1 MTFKKILVAITLC
14 ISTVSFGQNT
24 EQVSGEL
31 SPIFD
36 ISPDNKTLILSVSN
50 GENSTLYLY
59 SFTDNSLT
67 QLTDKIG
74 YYSRPVFSPKGDK
87 VIFLSK
93 GLSSQTSDLCSIN
106 LDNKQIQKLTDGK
119 VYVTEATFSKN
130 GEKIFYCGAGTITN
144 YSPIA
149 RKAPHDLDLYSIERD
164 GNNTKK
170 LTDFHAYEFTGIEPN
185 QKGDTILC
193 KFSSGIYLLSLA
205 DTVKTKVEAVNN
217 PRPQIGESFYGT
229 PTFSKDN
236 KQISFTAPYQLYTM
250 NLADKKCE
258 EIWSSFGKEEQA
270 MPIFSKFD
278 PANKTIVFAVLAIV
292 NRQYNRNAKIFSY
305 DIATKNLTQIVI
317 PLKN

>member
-36 ISPDNKTLILSVSN
+36 ISPDNKTLVLSVSN

-119 VYVTEATFSKN
+119 VYVTEATFSTN

>member
-1 MTFKKILVAITLC
+1 MTFKTILVAITLC
-14 ISTVSFGQNT
+14 ISTVSFGQKT
-24 EQVSGEL
+24 ESVSGEL

-36 ISPDNKTLILSVSN
+36 ISPDNKSLVLSVSS
-50 GENSTLYLY
+50 GENSTIYIY
-59 SFTDNSLT
+59 TFADNNLT
-67 QLTDKIG
+67 QLTDTKG

-93 GLSSQTSDLCSIN
+93 GLSSQTSDLCTIN
-106 LDNKQIQKLTDGK
+106 LDNKQIKKLTDGK
-119 VYVTEATFSKN
+119 VYVTEAAFLPN
-130 GEKIFYCGAGTITN
+130 GEKILYCGAATITN

-149 RKAPHDLDLYSIERD
+149 RKAPHDLDLYSIEQD
-164 GNNTKK
+164 GNNSKK

-185 QKGDTILC
+185 QKGDTVLC

-205 DTVKTKVEAVNN
+205 DTVRTKLEAVNN

-229 PTFSKDN
+229 PTFSKDY
-236 KQISFTAPYQLYTM
+236 KQINFTAPYQLYTM
-250 NLADKKCE
+250 NMADKKCE
-258 EIWSSFGKEEQA
+258 EIWSSFGKDEQA

-278 PANKTIVFAVLAIV
+278 PTNKKILFAVLAIV

-305 DIATKNLTQIVI
+305 EIATKKLTQVAV

>member
-59 SFTDNSLT
+59 SFTDNRLT